1 MKKEKN
7 LTTKEINKNK
17 IQRLRS
23 VLSFGETFL
32 ITVGFLIVGMAII
45 VGVLVSLSEEETS
58 ITAEMSEMTGMS
70 EIANIESEDPADG
83 IITIIFSGLGYA
95 LNILIIDK
103 VRKILMNIEKD
114 ETPFTENNIVMLN
127 KIKRIAIISFV
138 TVLLGN
144 EFAIGLIPLIIILAL
159 VFVFEHGCEL
169 QKEVDETL

>member
-1 MKKEKN
+1 MKKEEN
-7 LTTKEINKNK
+7 LTTKEINKKK
-17 IQRLRS
+17 IQRLRKI
-23 VLSFGETFL
+23 LSFGETFL
-32 ITVGFLIVGMAII
+32 ITVGFLVVGMAII
-45 VGVLVSLSEEETS
+45 VGILVALSGEETS
-58 ITAEMSEMTGMS
+58 MAIEMSEMTGMT
-70 EIANIESEDPADG
+70 EIADIEKEDSVEG
-83 IITIIFSGLGYA
+83 TITIIFSGIGYV

-114 ETPFTENNIVMLN
+114 ETPFTEDNIIILS

-159 VFVFEHGCEL
+159 IFVFEHGCEL